1 MGTIHGVKR
10 KLIEPEP
17 EIAFCDENRRLLE
30 AFGEAVKDL
39 RLLHEEQF
47 RAVVNGDS
55 DTARFDVLIHM
66 ATERKHQA
74 KYAYLGHT
82 EEHGC

>member
-1 MGTIHGVKR
+1 VEEDRI
-10 KLIEPEP
+10 LLQSEP
-17 EIAFCDENRRLLE
+17 EIAFCDVRRRLLE

-39 RLLHEEQF
+39 RRLHEQQF
-47 RAVVNGDS
+47 QSVVEGDADS
-55 DTARFDVLIHM
+55 KRFDVLIHM

-74 KYAYLGHT
+74 KYAYLAHT